1 MTWMRAL
8 DASAGYSPI
17 VIDLVELQ
25 HGQRGLLLLM
35 LVLLGLGVDL
45 LLLLLAST
53 SKQANR
59 QIQDALLLHAILLQ
73 RALDNM

>member
-45 LLLLLAST
+45 LLLLAST